1 MAEKKLKVKSDGRL
15 LSIRG
20 QIAEVEFWDALPE
33 THEVLVKSD
42 NPGVRLKVYCSSG
55 SRTFY
60 CLVLS
65 GGEDLARGVEI
76 INTGN
81 IISIPV
87 GDEVLGR
94 VIDIFGEPAD
104 GKDNIKAENKRP
116 VFGVSPGYE
125 SVSTHEEIWETGIKV
140 IDLFS
145 PLLKGGKMGL
155 FGGAGVGK
163 TLLLTELMHNVMTV
177 KSGNVSVFSGV
188 GERTRE
194 GQELYESLKSADLLK
209 YTSLVYGP
217 MGENAAVRFLTGLA
231 GVSIAE
237 YFRDQGKNV
246 LFLIDNVF
254 RLAQAGNELATLMNT
269 IPSEDG
275 YQATLTS
282 EMADFHERLV
292 STQNGV
298 ISSIEAIYVPS
309 DDLLDQGVQ
318 SIFPYLD
325 SIVTL
330 SRNVYQQGRLPAVD
344 ILSSNSSALT
354 PSIVGRD
361 HYDVAVKAQ
370 SILNKAESLERMVA
384 LVGESE
390 LSPENQLLYKRAKK
404 IQNFMTQDFYSAEE
418 QTGSKGVFVP
428 LADTLSGVVAIM
440 EGKIDQVSDEK
451 LMNIGKIDEALGR
464 GG

>member
-1 MAEKKLKVKSDGRL
+1 VDDPA
-15 LSIRG
+15 
-20 QIAEVEFWDALPE
+20 
-33 THEVLVKSD
+33 
-42 NPGVRLKVYCSSG
+42 VRLKVYCSSG
-55 SRTFY
+55 PATFY

-65 GGEDLARGVEI
+65 GAENLARGTGVV
-76 INTGN
+76 NTGEVMSMP
-81 IISIPV
+81 I
-87 GDEVLGR
+87 GEGVLGR
-94 VIDIFGEPAD
+94 VVDVFGEPAD
-104 GKDNIKAENKRP
+104 GGGKIKAEGRRP
-116 VFGVSPGYE
+116 IFGESPDYE
-125 SVSTHEEIWETGIKV
+125 AVSTHEEIWETGIKV

-163 TLLLTELMHNVMTV
+163 TLLLTELMHNVMTA
-177 KSGNVSVFSGV
+177 KSGNASVFSGV

-194 GQELYESLKSADLLK
+194 GQELYESLKSTDLLK
-209 YTSLVYGP
+209 YVSLVFGP

-231 GVSIAE
+231 GVTVAE
-237 YFRDQGKNV
+237 HFRDQGRDV

-254 RLAQAGNELATLMNT
+254 RLAQAGNELATLMNS

-282 EMADFHERLV
+282 EMAAFHERLV
-292 STQNGV
+292 STQTGV

-330 SRNVYQQGRLPAVD
+330 SRSVYQEGRLPAVD
-344 ILSSNSSALT
+344 VLFSNSSALT
-354 PSIVGRD
+354 PSIVGEE
-361 HYDVAVKAQ
+361 HYETAVRAQ
-370 SILNKAESLERMVA
+370 MTLNKAESLERMVA

-404 IQNFMTQDFYSAEE
+404 IKNFMTQSFYVAEE
-418 QTGSKGVFVP
+418 QTGRKGEFVP
-428 LADTLSGVVAIM
+428 LADTISAVAAILD
-440 EGKIDQVSDEK
+440 GKVDQVSDEK
-451 LMNIGKIDEALGR
+451 LLYIGRIEEAVTK
-464 GG
+464 GGESEY